1 MQDPHWASYTKHCSP
16 CVSNFTYIVH
26 LETREEEDLVLAMS
40 GLGEVVGGVRTMN
53 PTTGGGSEKRLEE
66 FIALLGCHQV
76 QGLEK
81 RYWADLELFQYDMDN
96 MKKWANKGK
105 GCSYNL

>member
-26 LETREEEDLVLAMS
+26 LENREEEDLVLAMT

-76 QGLEK
+76 RGLEK
-81 RYWADLELFQYDMDN
+81 RYWADLELFQYNMDN
-96 MKKWANKGK
+96 MKKCANRGK
-105 GCSYNL
+105 GCS